1 MSTFLKRPAR
11 TPKSATPSQCR
22 SGVATVSWFRGL
34 TVVVAVLVVA
44 TACGETTS
52 PDPAAEVAGEVSAA
66 AEVSDSCP
74 DGLRVIE
81 DAEATKD
88 LRCANLTDASL
99 TGAFLSDADL
109 TGAFLDGTTLTGAFL
124 TGAFLTGATLIDAT
138 LTGAFLDGTTLTSAD
153 LTDANLTG
161 AFLTRVDLTG
171 ATMTDA
177 KLTGA
182 IWADTTCPDGSD
194 SDTNGRNSCP

>member
-1 MSTFLKRPAR
+1 M
-11 TPKSATPSQCR
+11 
-22 SGVATVSWFRGL
+22 
-34 TVVVAVLVVA
+34 AVLVVA

-88 LRCANLTDASL
+88 LRCANQTDASL

-109 TGAFLDGTTLTGAFL
+109 TGAFLDGTTLTG
-124 TGAFLTGATLIDAT
+124 
-138 LTGAFLDGTTLTSAD
+138 AD

-182 IWADTTCPDGSD
+182 IWADATCPDGSD

>member
-109 TGAFLDGTTLTGAFL
+109 TGADLTDASL
-124 TGAFLTGATLIDAT
+124 TGAFLTGATLIDADLTDAT
-138 LTGAFLDGTTLTSAD
+138 LTGAFLDGTTLTRAD

-161 AFLTRVDLTG
+161 A
-171 ATMTDA
+171 
-177 KLTGA
+177 
-182 IWADTTCPDGSD
+182 IWADATCPDGSD

>member
-1 MSTFLKRPAR
+1 MSTFLKGSAR

-52 PDPAAEVAGEVSAA
+52 PDPAAEVSAA

-81 DAEATKD
+81 DAEATND

-109 TGAFLDGTTLTGAFL
+109 TGADLTDASLTGAFL
-124 TGAFLTGATLIDAT
+124 TDADLTDAT
-138 LTGAFLDGTTLTSAD
+138 LTGAFLDGTTLSRAD

-161 AFLTRVDLTG
+161 TFLTRVDLTG

-182 IWADTTCPDGSD
+182 IWADATCPDGSD